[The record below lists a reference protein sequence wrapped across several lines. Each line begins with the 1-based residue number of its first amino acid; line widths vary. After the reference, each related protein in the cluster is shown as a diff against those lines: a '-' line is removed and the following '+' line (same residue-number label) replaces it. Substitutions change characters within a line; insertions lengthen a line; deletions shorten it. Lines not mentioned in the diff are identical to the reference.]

1 MLSNLITSTGIACE
15 GANSEGV
22 AIEGVAMG
30 GVTCEGV
37 AVDGVTCE
45 GVSGEVDIISFSSD
59 GCFVASDGVLFGYAS
74 LESPISWSLLSS

>member
-30 GVTCEGV
+30 
-37 AVDGVTCE
+37 GVTCE